1 MTERQL
7 LEKLNNLKSVNPETS
22 WQASNRELLLAQISN
37 SGASSLSA
45 WQVFVINFQSFAKA
59 ASQPA
64 FALATFI
71 VVLLS
76 VGVFSHQLF
85 SQAKPNDSLYIARII
100 SEKAKL
106 GVTLDAKSRDKM
118 AVQFATNHAQDIS
131 TVLADPE
138 FNNEA
143 NQDQVAKLNESFK
156 REIETARTRISYMKA
171 ETPAVQPEAM
181 VSIANDDKEDK
192 GVQVSLSE
200 PDLAAAVSV
209 GQTPPVVS
217 VVAVDASSTTEPEL
231 ASSSSAVE
239 AAEIEGESETEKIL
253 EEAEELF
260 NNKDY
265 NSAVD
270 KLKEVDQMLKK

>member
-7 LEKLNNLKSVNPETS
+7 LEKLNNLKNVNPEAG
-22 WQASNRELLLAQISN
+22 WQAGNRELLLAQISN
-37 SGASSLSA
+37 SGASSLSS
-45 WQVFVINFQSFAKA
+45 WQTFIINLQSFAKA

-64 FALATFI
+64 FALASFI

-76 VGVFSHQLF
+76 VGVFSHQVF

-100 SEKAKL
+100 SERAKL
-106 GVTLDAKSRDKM
+106 SVTLDAKSRDKM

-131 TVLADPE
+131 TVLSDPE

-156 REIETARTRISYMKA
+156 REIETARTRISYLAKA
-171 ETPAVQPEAM
+171 EKPVVQTEAM
-181 VSIANDDKEDK
+181 VSIANDDKDDK

-200 PDLAAAVSV
+200 PEPVAAVSL
-209 GQTPPVVS
+209 GQSPAS
-217 VVAVDASSTTEPEL
+217 SSIVAADSSSAPEPAASSTLT
-231 ASSSSAVE
+231 A
-239 AAEIEGESETEKIL
+239 AAEAESETEPEKIL
-253 EEAEELF
+253 EAAQELF

-265 NSAVD
+265 SSAVD
-270 KLKEVDQMLKK
+270 KLKEVDQMLNK